1 MIQNLIVLS
10 LGILF
15 SIGLGVS
22 QMTNP
27 SKVISFLDI
36 TGKWD
41 PSLAFVMIGGISVY
55 LIGYK
60 WIFPK
65 FDKPVLSFRFHLPS
79 ILKIDSKLIIGSGIF
94 GIGWGLAGFCP
105 GPGITSIASGH
116 LEAVYFFIAMAF
128 GVMIYHWFHE
138 EYTEID
144 DG

>member
-27 SKVISFLDI
+27 NKVISFLDL
-36 TGKWD
+36 TGNWD
-41 PSLAFVMIGGISVY
+41 PSLAFVMVGGILTY
-55 LIGYK
+55 LIGFK
-60 WIFPK
+60 WIYPK
-65 FDKPVLSFRFHLPS
+65 FTKPALSFRFHIPTS
-79 ILKIDSKLIIGSGIF
+79 LKIDSKLIIGSAIF
-94 GIGWGLAGFCP
+94 GIGWGLSGFCP

-116 LEAVYFFIAMAF
+116 LEAIYFFFSMAL
-128 GVMIYHWFHE
+128 GVVIFHWFHE